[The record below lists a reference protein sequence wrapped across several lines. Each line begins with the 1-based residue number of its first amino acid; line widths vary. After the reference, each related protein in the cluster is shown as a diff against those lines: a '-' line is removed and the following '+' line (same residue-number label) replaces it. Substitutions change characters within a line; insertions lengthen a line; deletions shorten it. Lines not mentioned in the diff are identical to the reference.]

1 MVNFTTQ
8 AGQCTQKHTLHLN
21 NTKSDLPLNKNDATG
36 LYGQLTGVPKAL
48 LPGIG
53 GKKIL
58 DFWWETVNTRQLFS
72 EVYLVTNA
80 DKYKHYERWATA
92 NDFPVENVVNDGS
105 TTLEGRLGAV
115 ADLELAIRSR
125 KLQDDIMVIAGD
137 MLCADQNFDIAQVL
151 RFFRSKPGELAI
163 YYELEEGEKSSSRG
177 IVEVCPETHRI
188 SRFLEKPQEGVT
200 ALRLASVVFYCL
212 RKATLPYL
220 SDFLTLQPQAQDRT
234 FGRFW
239 EWIINEEKLPVFGMK
254 LPTGFQLIGQV
265 GLSDYTKWLAHYSAQ
280 QQQCPAKP
288 ITCRSY
294 ARVGLMGNPSDGFNG
309 KTIAMTIS
317 NFWAEVTLME
327 SQALVLL
334 PHPLN
339 DPTEFGSLQDLYCI
353 SRKEGYL
360 GGLRL
365 LQATCKKF
373 YQFCSKQGI
382 ALTKQNFTL
391 KYDTNI
397 PRQVGLAGSSAIVSA
412 TLKCLMKFY
421 NITESDLPK
430 PTRANF
436 ILNVETDE
444 LFITAGLQDR
454 VVQVYEGLV
463 YMDFSKQLM
472 DEQGY
477 GDYIP
482 MDMSSLPPFWLAY
495 LSDPS
500 DSGRIHSNVRQ
511 RWLNGEAEVVDAMK
525 SFAGLTDQARVALQG
540 MDWSRLAQLM
550 DENFALRR
558 SVYTEDCLGP
568 GNLKMVQLARQFGS
582 AAKLPGSGGAV
593 VGLCLDQVRLVEMR
607 RAFQEAGCV
616 FCVIVP
622 YNPSGTIGTNSQD

>member
-1 MVNFTTQ
+1 MICILLVAGHGTILETQ
-8 AGQCTQKHTLHLN
+8 I
-21 NTKSDLPLNKNDATG
+21 KSDVTG
-36 LYGQLTGVPKAL
+36 LFAHLTGVPKAL
-48 LPGIG
+48 LPGVG

-105 TTLEGRLGAV
+105 TTLDDRLGAV

-125 KLQDDIMVIAGD
+125 QLQDDIMVIAGD
-137 MLCADQNFDIAQVL
+137 MLCADQNFDIAQVI

-163 YYELEEGEKSSSRG
+163 YYELESGEKSYTRG
-177 IVEVCPETHRI
+177 IVEVCPNTHRVM
-188 SRFLEKPQEGVT
+188 RFFEKPQEGVT
-200 ALRLASVVFYCL
+200 ASRLASVVFYCL
-212 RKATLPYL
+212 SRESLLYI
-220 SDFLTLQPQAQDRT
+220 SEFLIQHPDVNDRT
-234 FGRFW
+234 FGTFW
-239 EWIINEEKLPVFGMK
+239 EWLINEEKVPVYGMK

-265 GLSDYTKWLAHYSAQ
+265 GLSDYTKWLAHYSSKQ
-280 QQQCPAKP
+280 QLSPSKP
-288 ITCRSY
+288 ITCRSF

-309 KTIAMTIS
+309 KTIAMSIA

-327 SQALVLL
+327 SQTLVLL

-339 DPTEFGSLQDLYCI
+339 DPTEFGSLQDLFRI

-373 YQFCSKQGI
+373 YQFCSEQGI
-382 ALTKQNFTL
+382 ALSKQNFTL

-421 NITESDLPK
+421 NITDNDLPK
-430 PTRANF
+430 PIRANF

-463 YMDFSKQLM
+463 YMDFNKQLM
-472 DEQGY
+472 DERGY
-477 GDYIP
+477 GEYIP
-482 MDMSSLPPFWLAY
+482 LDMSDLPWFWLAY
-495 LSDPS
+495 LGNPS

-511 RWLNGEAEVVDAMK
+511 RWLNGESAVVEAMK
-525 SFAGLTDQARVALQG
+525 SFAELTDQARAAFQCK
-540 MDWSRLAQLM
+540 DWPRLAQLM
-550 DENFALRR
+550 DENFELRR
-558 SVYTEDCLGP
+558 YDALFQPSKSQTKLNRSFDC
-568 GNLKMVQLARQFGS
+568 
-582 AAKLPGSGGAV
+582 
-593 VGLCLDQVRLVEMR
+593 
-607 RAFQEAGCV
+607 
-616 FCVIVP
+616 
-622 YNPSGTIGTNSQD
+622 

>member
-1 MVNFTTQ
+1 MICILLVAGHGTVLETQ
-8 AGQCTQKHTLHLN
+8 I
-21 NTKSDLPLNKNDATG
+21 KSDVTG
-36 LYGQLTGVPKAL
+36 LYAHLTGVPKAL
-48 LPGIG
+48 LPGVG

-105 TTLEGRLGAV
+105 TTLDDRLGAV

-125 KLQDDIMVIAGD
+125 QLQDDIMVIAGD
-137 MLCADQNFDIAQVL
+137 MLCADQNFDIAQVI

-163 YYELEEGEKSSSRG
+163 YYELESGEKSYSRG
-177 IVEVCPETHRI
+177 IVEVCPNTHRVM
-188 SRFLEKPQEGVT
+188 RFLEKPQEGVS
-200 ALRLASVVFYCL
+200 ASRLASVVFYCL
-212 RKATLPYL
+212 RKESLLYI
-220 SDFLTLQPQAQDRT
+220 SEFLLQHPDVKDRT
-234 FGRFW
+234 FGKFW
-239 EWIINEEKLPVFGMK
+239 EWLINEEKVPVYGMK

-265 GLSDYTKWLAHYSAQ
+265 GLSDYTKWLAHYSSKQ
-280 QQQCPAKP
+280 QLSPSKP

-309 KTIAMTIS
+309 KTIAMTIA

-339 DPTEFGSLQDLYCI
+339 DPTEFGSLQDLFRI

-373 YQFCSKQGI
+373 YQFCSEQGI
-382 ALTKQNFTL
+382 ALSKQNFTL

-421 NITESDLPK
+421 NITDNDLPK
-430 PTRANF
+430 PVRANF

-463 YMDFSKQLM
+463 YMDFNKQLM
-472 DEQGY
+472 DERGY
-477 GDYIP
+477 GEYIP
-482 MDMSSLPPFWLAY
+482 LDMNDLPLFWLAY
-495 LSDPS
+495 LGDPS

-511 RWLNGEAEVVDAMK
+511 RWLNGDSAVVEAMK
-525 SFAGLTDQARVALQG
+525 SFAELTDQARAAFQCK
-540 MDWSRLAQLM
+540 DWPRLAQLM
-550 DENFALRR
+550 DENFELRR

-568 GNLKMVQLARQFGS
+568 GNLKMVQLARQFES
-582 AAKLPGSGGAV
+582 AVKLPGSGGAV
-593 VGLCLDQVRLVEMR
+593 VGLCMNQERLVEMK

-622 YNPSGTIGTNSQD
+622 YDPSVQGQN

>member
-1 MVNFTTQ
+1 MICILLVAGHGTVLETQ
-8 AGQCTQKHTLHLN
+8 I
-21 NTKSDLPLNKNDATG
+21 KSDVSG
-36 LYGQLTGVPKAL
+36 LYAHLTGVPKAL
-48 LPGIG
+48 LPGVG

-58 DFWWETVNTRQLFS
+58 DFWWEAVNTRQLFS

-105 TTLEGRLGAV
+105 TTLDDRLGAV
-115 ADLELAIRSR
+115 ADVELAIRSR
-125 KLQDDIMVIAGD
+125 QLQDDIMVIAGD
-137 MLCADQNFDIAQVL
+137 MLCSDQNFDIAQVI

-163 YYELEEGEKSSSRG
+163 YYELESGEKSYSRG
-177 IVEVCPETHRI
+177 IVEVCPNTHRVT
-188 SRFLEKPQEGVT
+188 RFLEKPQEGVT
-200 ALRLASVVFYCL
+200 ASRLASVVFYCL
-212 RKATLPYL
+212 RKESLTYI
-220 SDFLTLQPQAQDRT
+220 SEFLNKHPDVKDRT
-234 FGRFW
+234 FGKFW
-239 EWIINEEKLPVFGMK
+239 EWLVNEEKVPVYGMK

-265 GLSDYTKWLAHYSAQ
+265 GLSDYTKWLAHYSSKQ
-280 QQQCPAKP
+280 QLSPSKP

-309 KTIAMTIS
+309 KTIAMSIS
-317 NFWAEVTLME
+317 NFWAEVTLIE
-327 SQALVLL
+327 SQTLVLL

-339 DPTEFGSLQDLYCI
+339 DPTEFGGLQDLFRI

-373 YQFCSKQGI
+373 YQFCSEQGI
-382 ALTKQNFTL
+382 ALSKQNFTL

-421 NITESDLPK
+421 NITDNDLPQ
-430 PTRANF
+430 PIRANF

-472 DEQGY
+472 DERGY
-477 GDYIP
+477 GEYIP
-482 MDMSSLPPFWLAY
+482 LDMRDLPMFWLAY

-511 RWLNGEAEVVDAMK
+511 RWLNGEPAVVEAMK
-525 SFAGLTDQARVALQG
+525 AFAELTDQSRAAFQCK
-540 MDWSRLAQLM
+540 DWARLAQLM
-550 DENFALRR
+550 DENFELRR
-558 SVYTEDCLGP
+558 SVYTDDCLGP

-582 AAKLPGSGGAV
+582 AVKLPGSGGAV
-593 VGLCLDQVRLVEMR
+593 VGLCMDHERLMEMK

-616 FCVIVP
+616 FCLIVP
-622 YNPSGTIGTNSQD
+622 YDPSVQGQN

>member
-1 MVNFTTQ
+1 MICILLVAGHGTILETQ
-8 AGQCTQKHTLHLN
+8 I
-21 NTKSDLPLNKNDATG
+21 KSDVTG
-36 LYGQLTGVPKAL
+36 LYAHLTGVPKAL
-48 LPGIG
+48 LPGVG

-105 TTLEGRLGAV
+105 TTLDDRLGAV

-125 KLQDDIMVIAGD
+125 QLQDDIMVIAGD
-137 MLCADQNFDIAQVL
+137 MLCADQNFDIAQVI

-163 YYELEEGEKSSSRG
+163 YYELESGEKSYTRG
-177 IVEVCPETHRI
+177 IVQVCPNTHRVT
-188 SRFLEKPQEGVT
+188 RFFEKPQEGIT
-200 ALRLASVVFYCL
+200 ASRLASVVFYCL
-212 RKATLPYL
+212 RKESLPYI
-220 SDFLTLQPQAQDRT
+220 SEFLIQHPDVNDKT
-234 FGRFW
+234 FGKFW
-239 EWIINEEKLPVFGMK
+239 EWLINEEKVPVYGMK

-265 GLSDYTKWLAHYSAQ
+265 GLSDYTKWLTHYSSKQ
-280 QQQCPAKP
+280 QLSPSKP

-309 KTIAMTIS
+309 KTIAMTIT

-327 SQALVLL
+327 SQTLVLL

-339 DPTEFGSLQDLYCI
+339 DPTEFGSLQDLFRI

-373 YQFCSKQGI
+373 YQFCSEQGI
-382 ALTKQNFTL
+382 ALSKQNFTL

-421 NITESDLPK
+421 NITDNDLPK
-430 PTRANF
+430 PVRANF

-463 YMDFSKQLM
+463 YMDFNKQLM
-472 DEQGY
+472 DERGY
-477 GDYIP
+477 GEYIP
-482 MDMSSLPPFWLAY
+482 LDMSELPLFWLAY
-495 LSDPS
+495 LGDPS

-511 RWLNGEAEVVDAMK
+511 RWLSGESAVVEAMK
-525 SFAGLTDQARVALQG
+525 SFAELTDQARAAFQCK
-540 MDWSRLAQLM
+540 DWPRLAQLM
-550 DENFALRR
+550 DENFELRR
-558 SVYTEDCLGP
+558 SVYTDDCLGP
-568 GNLKMVQLARQFGS
+568 GNLRMVQLARQYGS
-582 AAKLPGSGGAV
+582 AVKLPGSGGAV
-593 VGLCLDQVRLVEMR
+593 VGLCMDPERLVDMK

-616 FCVIVP
+616 FCLIVP
-622 YNPSGTIGTNSQD
+622 YDPSVQSQN

>member
-1 MVNFTTQ
+1 MICILLVAGHGTVLETQ
-8 AGQCTQKHTLHLN
+8 I
-21 NTKSDLPLNKNDATG
+21 KSDVTG
-36 LYGQLTGVPKAL
+36 LYAHLSGVPKAL
-48 LPGIG
+48 LPGVG

-105 TTLEGRLGAV
+105 TTLDDRLGAV

-125 KLQDDIMVIAGD
+125 QLQDDIMVIAGD
-137 MLCADQNFDIAQVL
+137 MLCADQNFDIAQVI

-163 YYELEEGEKSSSRG
+163 YYELETGEKSSSRG
-177 IVEVCPETHRI
+177 IVEVCPDTHRVM
-188 SRFLEKPQEGVT
+188 RFLEKPQEGLT
-200 ALRLASVVFYCL
+200 ASRLASVVFYCL
-212 RKATLPYL
+212 RKESLPYI
-220 SDFLTLQPQAQDRT
+220 SEFLYNHPDVTDRT
-234 FGRFW
+234 FGKFW
-239 EWIINEEKLPVFGMK
+239 EWLVNEEKVPVYGMK

-265 GLSDYTKWLAHYSAQ
+265 GLSDYTKWLAHYSSKQ
-280 QQQCPAKP
+280 QLSPSKP

-309 KTIAMTIS
+309 KTIAMTIA

-327 SQALVLL
+327 SQTLVLL

-339 DPTEFGSLQDLYCI
+339 DPTEFGSLQDLFRI

-373 YQFCSKQGI
+373 YQFCSEHGI
-382 ALTKQNFTL
+382 ALSKQNFTL

-421 NITESDLPK
+421 NITDNDLPK
-430 PTRANF
+430 PIRANF

-463 YMDFSKQLM
+463 YMDFSKHLM
-472 DEQGY
+472 DERGY
-477 GDYIP
+477 GEYIP
-482 MDMSSLPPFWLAY
+482 LDMTDLPLFWLAY
-495 LSDPS
+495 LGDPS

-511 RWLNGEAEVVDAMK
+511 RWLNGESVVVEAMK
-525 SFAGLTDQARVALQG
+525 SFADLTDQARAAFQCK
-540 MDWSRLAQLM
+540 DWPRLAQLM
-550 DENFALRR
+550 DENFELRR
-558 SVYTEDCLGP
+558 SIYTDDCLGP
-568 GNLKMVQLARQFGS
+568 GNLKMVNLARQFGS
-582 AAKLPGSGGAV
+582 AVKLPGSGGAV
-593 VGLCLDQVRLVEMR
+593 VGLFIDHGRLVEMKK
-607 RAFQEAGCV
+607 AFQEAGCV
-616 FCVIVP
+616 FCLIVP
-622 YNPSGTIGTNSQD
+622 YDPSQQGHD

>member
-1 MVNFTTQ
+1 MICILLVAGHGTVLETQ
-8 AGQCTQKHTLHLN
+8 I
-21 NTKSDLPLNKNDATG
+21 KSDITG
-36 LYGQLTGVPKAL
+36 LYAHLAGVPKAL
-48 LPGIG
+48 LPGVG

-105 TTLEGRLGAV
+105 TTLDDRLGAV

-125 KLQDDIMVIAGD
+125 QLQDDIMVIAGD
-137 MLCADQNFDIAQVL
+137 MLCADQNFDIAQVI

-163 YYELEEGEKSSSRG
+163 YYELESGEKSFSRG
-177 IVEVCPETHRI
+177 IVEVCPNTHRVT
-188 SRFLEKPQEGVT
+188 RFIEKPREGVT
-200 ALRLASVVFYCL
+200 ASRLASVVFYCL
-212 RKATLPYL
+212 RKESLQYI
-220 SDFLTLQPQAQDRT
+220 SDFLVQHPDVKDRT
-234 FGRFW
+234 FGFFW
-239 EWIINEEKLPVFGMK
+239 EWIINEEKVPVYGMK

-265 GLSDYTKWLAHYSAQ
+265 GLSDYKKWLTHYSSKQ
-280 QQQCPAKP
+280 QLSPSKP

-309 KTIAMTIS
+309 KTIAMTIA

-327 SQALVLL
+327 SQTLAIL

-339 DPTEFGSLQDLYCI
+339 DPTEFGSLQDLFQI

-373 YQFCSKQGI
+373 YQFCSEQGI
-382 ALTKQNFTL
+382 ALSKQNFTL

-421 NITESDLPK
+421 NITDNDLPK
-430 PTRANF
+430 PVRANF

-463 YMDFSKQLM
+463 YMDFNKQLM
-472 DEQGY
+472 DERGY
-477 GDYIP
+477 GEYIP
-482 MDMSSLPPFWLAY
+482 LDMNDLPLFWLAY

-511 RWLNGEAEVVDAMK
+511 RWLNGDSAVVEAMK
-525 SFAGLTDQARVALQG
+525 SFAELTDQARAAFLCK
-540 MDWSRLAQLM
+540 DWARLAQLM
-550 DENFALRR
+550 DENFELRR

-568 GNLKMVQLARQFGS
+568 GNLKMVQLARQFES
-582 AAKLPGSGGAV
+582 AVKLPGSGGAV
-593 VGLCLDQVRLVEMR
+593 VGLCTDQEQLVEMK

-616 FCVIVP
+616 FCLIVP
-622 YNPSGTIGTNSQD
+622 YDPSVQGQN

>member
-1 MVNFTTQ
+1 MICILLV
-8 AGQCTQKHTLHLN
+8 AGHGTVLETHI
-21 NTKSDLPLNKNDATG
+21 KNDDTG
-36 LYGQLTGVPKAL
+36 LYSHLTGIPKAL

-53 GKKIL
+53 GRKIL
-58 DFWWETVNTRQLFS
+58 DFWWETVNMRQLFT

-105 TTLEGRLGAV
+105 TTLENRLGAV
-115 ADLELAIRSR
+115 ADLELVIRSR
-125 KLQDDIMVIAGD
+125 KLEDDIMVIAGD
-137 MLCADQNFDIAQVL
+137 MLCADLNFDIAQVI
-151 RFFRSKPGELAI
+151 RFFRSKPGELII
-163 YYELEEGEKSSSRG
+163 YYELEESEKSSSRG
-177 IVEVCPETHRI
+177 IVEVCPDTHRI
-188 SRFLEKPQEGVT
+188 TRFLEKPQEDVT
-200 ALRLASVVFYCL
+200 SSRLASVVFYCI
-212 RKATLPYL
+212 RRETLPCL
-220 SDFLTLQPQAQDRT
+220 SDFLHLQPEATDKT
-234 FGRFW
+234 FGQFW
-239 EWIINEEKLPVFGMK
+239 EWLINEKQLDVFGMK

-265 GLSDYTKWLAHYSAQ
+265 SLSDYTKWLSHYSTKQ
-280 QQQCPAKP
+280 QNSAAKP

-317 NFWAEVTLME
+317 NFWAEVVLVE
-327 SQALVLL
+327 SQTLVLV

-339 DPTEFGSLQDLYCI
+339 DPTEFGSLQDLFCI
-353 SRKEGYL
+353 KGVCVYL

-421 NITESDLPK
+421 NITDSDLPK
-430 PTRANF
+430 PVRANF

-454 VVQVYEGLV
+454 VVQVYEGLI
-463 YMDFSKQLM
+463 YMDFDKKLM
-472 DEQGY
+472 EEQGY
-477 GDYIP
+477 GHYVS
-482 MDMSSLPPFWLAY
+482 MDMTDLPLFWLAF

-500 DSGRIHSNVRQ
+500 DSGRIHSNIRQ
-511 RWLNGEAEVVDAMK
+511 RWLSGDAVVVEAMK
-525 SFAGLTDQARVALQG
+525 TFAELTDKAREALQKR
-540 MDWSRLAQLM
+540 DWTCLAQLM
-550 DENFALRR
+550 DQNFELRR
-558 SVYTEDCLGP
+558 SVYTDECLGP

-582 AAKLPGSGGAV
+582 AVKLPGSGGAV
-593 VGLCLDQVRLVEMR
+593 VGLCLDHNRLVEMR
-607 RAFQEAGCV
+607 QAFQEAGCV
-616 FCVIVP
+616 FCLITP
-622 YNPSGTIGTNSQD
+622 YNPSARTVGGPN

>member
-1 MVNFTTQ
+1 MICILLVAGHGTVLETQ
-8 AGQCTQKHTLHLN
+8 I
-21 NTKSDLPLNKNDATG
+21 KNDVTG
-36 LYGQLTGVPKAL
+36 LYGHLAGVPKAL

-53 GKKIL
+53 GRKVL

-92 NDFPVENVVNDGS
+92 NGFPVENVVNDGT

-125 KLQDDIMVIAGD
+125 RLQDDIMVIAGD
-137 MLCADQNFDIAQVL
+137 MLCADQNFDIAQVI
-151 RFFRSKPGELAI
+151 RFFRSKPGELVI

-177 IVEVCPETHRI
+177 IVEVCPDTHRVTC
-188 SRFLEKPQEGVT
+188 FLEKPQQGRT
-200 ALRLASVVFYCL
+200 TSRLASVVFYCL
-212 RKATLPYL
+212 RRETLPYL
-220 SDFLTLQPQAQDRT
+220 SRFLSLQPCVQNRT
-234 FGRFW
+234 LGLFW
-239 EWIINEEKLPVFGMK
+239 EWLINEEKVPVFGMK

-265 GLSDYTKWLAHYSAQ
+265 GLDDYTKWLARYSAKQ
-280 QQQCPAKP
+280 QGSAGKP
-288 ITCRSY
+288 ISYRSY
-294 ARVGLMGNPSDGFNG
+294 ARVGLMGNPSDGFHG
-309 KTIAMTIS
+309 KTIAMTVS
-317 NFWAEVTLME
+317 NFWAEVTLTE
-327 SQALVLL
+327 SQSLVLL

-353 SRKEGYL
+353 SCKEGYL

-373 YQFCSKQGI
+373 YQFCSEQGI
-382 ALTKQNFTL
+382 ALSKQNFTL

-412 TLKCLMKFY
+412 TLKCLMKFF
-421 NITESDLPK
+421 NITDRDLPK
-430 PTRANF
+430 PIRANF

-463 YMDFSKQLM
+463 YMDFSKELM
-472 DEQGY
+472 GE
-477 GDYIP
+477 YIP
-482 MDMSSLPPFWLAY
+482 MDMRDLPTFWLAY
-495 LSDPS
+495 LGDPS

-511 RWLNGEAEVVDAMK
+511 RWLNGDADVVQAMK
-525 SFAGLTDQARVALQG
+525 SFAKLTDQARSALERK
-540 MDWSRLAQLM
+540 DWPRLAELM
-550 DENFALRR
+550 DENFELRR
-558 SVYTEDCLGP
+558 SVYTEECLGP

-582 AAKLPGSGGAV
+582 SVKLPGSGGAV
-593 VGLCLDQVRLVEMR
+593 VGLCLDSERLMAMKD
-607 RAFQEAGCV
+607 AFQEAGCV

-622 YNPSGTIGTNSQD
+622 FSPTTTSSQCRN

>member
-1 MVNFTTQ
+1 MCGLSPGDSCSQKCIWSLMQTSEFELLYEAAAVNFAILPKSGVQ
-8 AGQCTQKHTLHLN
+8 A
-21 NTKSDLPLNKNDATG
+21 AFIF
-36 LYGQLTGVPKAL
+36 L
-48 LPGIG
+48 L
-53 GKKIL
+53 
-58 DFWWETVNTRQLFS
+58 FLFS
-72 EVYLVTNA
+72 TLSR
-80 DKYKHYERWATA
+80 YKHYERWATA
-92 NDFPVENVVNDGS
+92 NDFPVENVINDGS
-105 TTLEGRLGAV
+105 TTLEDRLGAV
-115 ADLELAIRSR
+115 ADLELVIRSR

-137 MLCADQNFDIAQVL
+137 MLCADQNFDIAQVI
-151 RFFRSKPGELAI
+151 RFFRSKPGELII
-163 YYELEEGEKSSSRG
+163 YYELEESEKSSSRG
-177 IVEVCPETHRI
+177 IVEVCSDTNRI
-188 SRFLEKPQEGVT
+188 TRFMEKPQDGT
-200 ALRLASVVFYCL
+200 TSRLASVVFYCIQ
-212 RKATLPYL
+212 RDTLSYM
-220 SDFLTLQPQAQDRT
+220 SEFLNLQPQATDRS

-239 EWIINEEKLPVFGMK
+239 EWLINEKQLDVFGMK

-265 GLSDYTKWLAHYSAQ
+265 GLSDYTKWLTHYSTKQHNNSAI
-280 QQQCPAKP
+280 P

-309 KTIAMTIS
+309 KTIAMSIS
-317 NFWAEVTLME
+317 NFWAEVTLVE
-327 SQALVLL
+327 SQTLVLL

-339 DPTEFGSLQDLYCI
+339 DPTEFGSLQDLFCI

-421 NITESDLPK
+421 NITDSDLPK
-430 PTRANF
+430 PVRANF

-463 YMDFSKQLM
+463 YMDFSKKLM
-472 DEQGY
+472 EEQGY
-477 GDYIP
+477 GNYVP
-482 MDMSSLPPFWLAY
+482 LDMSNLPLFWLAY

-500 DSGRIHSNVRQ
+500 DSGRIHSNIRQ
-511 RWLNGEAEVVDAMK
+511 RWLSGEPAVVEAMQ
-525 SFAGLTDQARVALQG
+525 SFAELTDQARVALKDR
-540 MDWSRLAQLM
+540 DWSCLARLM
-550 DENFALRR
+550 DQNFELRR
-558 SVYTEDCLGP
+558 SVYTDDCLGP

-582 AAKLPGSGGAV
+582 AVKLPGSGGAV
-593 VGLCLDQVRLVEMR
+593 VGLLNLSISLNTT
-607 RAFQEAGCV
+607 FQLHLL
-616 FCVIVP
+616 
-622 YNPSGTIGTNSQD
+622 NPIL

>member
-1 MVNFTTQ
+1 MICILLVAGHGTVLETQ
-8 AGQCTQKHTLHLN
+8 I
-21 NTKSDLPLNKNDATG
+21 KNDDTG
-36 LYGQLTGVPKAL
+36 LYSHLAGVPKAL
-48 LPGIG
+48 LPGTG

-58 DFWWETVNTRQLFS
+58 DFWWETVNMRQLFS

-105 TTLEGRLGAV
+105 TTLEDRLGAV

-137 MLCADQNFDIAQVL
+137 MLCADQNFDIAQVI
-151 RFFRSKPGELAI
+151 RFFRSKPGELII
-163 YYELEEGEKSSSRG
+163 YYELEESEKSSSRG
-177 IVEVCPETHRI
+177 IVEVCPDTHRI
-188 SRFLEKPQEGVT
+188 TRFLEKPQDGLT
-200 ALRLASVVFYCL
+200 SSRLASVVFYSIQ
-212 RKATLPYL
+212 RDTLSYL
-220 SDFLTLQPQAQDRT
+220 SDFLSLQPQATHRT

-239 EWIINEEKLPVFGMK
+239 EWLINEKQLDVFGMK

-265 GLSDYTKWLAHYSAQ
+265 GLSDYTKWLTHYSSKQ
-280 QQQCPAKP
+280 QASAAKP
-288 ITCRSY
+288 ITRRSF

-309 KTIAMTIS
+309 KTIAMSIS
-317 NFWAEVTLME
+317 NFWAEVTLVE
-327 SQALVLL
+327 SQTLALV

-339 DPTEFGSLQDLYCI
+339 DPTEFGSLQDLFCI

-421 NITESDLPK
+421 NITDNDLPK
-430 PTRANF
+430 PVRANF

-463 YMDFSKQLM
+463 YMDFSKKLM
-472 DEQGY
+472 EEQGY
-477 GDYIP
+477 GNYVS
-482 MDMSSLPPFWLAY
+482 MDMSNLPLFWLAY

-500 DSGRIHSNVRQ
+500 DSGRIHSNIRQ
-511 RWLNGEAEVVDAMK
+511 RWLSGEPLVVEAMK
-525 SFAGLTDQARVALQG
+525 NFAELTDQARSALQHR
-540 MDWSRLAQLM
+540 DWSRLAQLM
-550 DENFALRR
+550 DQNFELRR
-558 SVYTEDCLGP
+558 SVYTDDCLGP

-582 AAKLPGSGGAV
+582 AVKLPGSGGAV
-593 VGLCLDQVRLVEMR
+593 VGLCLDQARLVEMR
-607 RAFQEAGCV
+607 QAFQEAGCV
-616 FCVIVP
+616 FCVIAP
-622 YNPSGTIGTNSQD
+622 YNPSASAAGGQY

>member
-1 MVNFTTQ
+1 MICILLVAGHGTLLETQ
-8 AGQCTQKHTLHLN
+8 IKY
-21 NTKSDLPLNKNDATG
+21 DATG
-36 LYGQLTGVPKAL
+36 LYGHLAGVPKAL

-53 GKKIL
+53 GKKVL
-58 DFWWETVNTRQLFS
+58 DFWWETVNTRQLFT

-80 DKYKHYERWATA
+80 DKYKHFERWATA
-92 NDFPVENVVNDGS
+92 NDFPVENVINDGS
-105 TTLEGRLGAV
+105 TTLDDRLGAV
-115 ADLELAIRSR
+115 ADLQLAIRSR
-125 KLQDDIMVIAGD
+125 RLQDDIMVIAGD
-137 MLCADQNFDIAQVL
+137 MLCADQNFDIAQVI

-163 YYELEEGEKSSSRG
+163 YYELEEGEKASSRG
-177 IVEVCPETHRI
+177 IVEVCPDTHRI
-188 SRFLEKPQEGVT
+188 NRFLEKPEEELT
-200 ALRLASVVFYCL
+200 DSELASVVFYCL
-212 RKATLPYL
+212 QGSSLCYL
-220 SDFLTLQPQAQDRT
+220 SEFLSLNPQAQDRS
-234 FGRFW
+234 FGHFW
-239 EWIINEEKLPVFGMK
+239 EWLINEKQLPVFGMK

-265 GLSDYTKWLAHYSAQ
+265 GLSDYTKWLTHYSAKQ
-280 QQQCPAKP
+280 VDQPARP
-288 ITCRSY
+288 IIRRSY

-309 KTIAMTIS
+309 KTIAMSIS
-317 NFWAEVTLME
+317 NFWAEVTLVE
-327 SQALVLL
+327 SETLVLL

-339 DPTEFGSLQDLYCI
+339 DPTEFGSLQDLFCI

-373 YQFCSKQGI
+373 YQFCSNDGI

-421 NITESDLPK
+421 NITEGDLPK
-430 PTRANF
+430 PVRANF

-444 LFITAGLQDR
+444 LSITAGLQDR

-472 DEQGY
+472 EERGY
-477 GDYIP
+477 GEYIP
-482 MDMSSLPPFWLAY
+482 MDMSDLPTFWLAY

-511 RWLNGEAEVVDAMK
+511 RWLSGEPLVVEAMR
-525 SFAGLTDQARVALQG
+525 SFAQLTDEARAALEG
-540 MDWSRLAQLM
+540 KDWPLLARLM
-550 DENFALRR
+550 DRNFELRR
-558 SVYTEDCLGP
+558 SVYTDECLGP
-568 GNLKMVQLARQFGS
+568 GNLRMVQLAKKFGA

-593 VGLCLDQVRLVEMR
+593 LGLSVDQQRMVEMR
-607 RAFQEAGCV
+607 QAFQEAGFV

-622 YNPSGTIGTNSQD
+622 HNPSVSHHDLPRVP